1 MNATLQNIA
10 KIKPVADYLF
20 NANKYT
26 EIYDNVALCPLTLP
40 YCQVLFGLFCN
51 KTNIGYYTP
60 KLFKTFIGEMN
71 PLFQGV
77 QANDSKDLI
86 IFLLKVLNSELTK
99 LHNKKNNIK
108 KEEDMIF

>member
-10 KIKPVADYLF
+10 KIKHITDYLF

-40 YCQVLFGLFCN
+40 YCQVFIDLFCDKSN
-51 KTNIGYYTP
+51 KGSYSP
-60 KLFKTFIGEMN
+60 KLFKTVIGEMN

-77 QANDSKDLI
+77 QANYSKDLI

-108 KEEDMIF
+108 K

>member
-1 MNATLQNIA
+1 
-10 KIKPVADYLF
+10 
-20 NANKYT
+20 
-26 EIYDNVALCPLTLP
+26 
-40 YCQVLFGLFCN
+40 
-51 KTNIGYYTP
+51 
-60 KLFKTFIGEMN
+60 MN